1 MTTPNGTLELCYD
14 EINRAYRVP
23 LFCILNPTNLITQST
38 SIINENDN
46 KNGNVNVNEN
56 ENSLSTVI
64 VESHPINLKIRIN
77 PGDFNLNIAAS
88 TANSVKE
95 LKHFI
100 LEQSAQQVL
109 KKSYKI
115 ILYVIVF
122 CLIIKKYYQIKN
134 NSRFF

>member
-1 MTTPNGTLELCYD
+1 MTTPNGNLELCYD
-14 EINRAYRVP
+14 ELNRAYRVP

-46 KNGNVNVNEN
+46 KNGNGNVNEN
-56 ENSLSTVI
+56 ENNLSTVI

-88 TANSVKE
+88 TANSIKE

-100 LEQSAQQVL
+100 LEQSAQQVP

-122 CLIIKKYYQIKN
+122 YYLIIKNKI
-134 NSRFF
+134 R